1 MAARK
6 VSKACSTILIAAAM
20 TATPASAGPNDNRD
34 GATTVTETAYAP
46 NPGEA
51 VSPAPRSPGST
62 LAIQTMDQSPR
73 GNPLSA
79 IPLSVLSETRE
90 RPVFSASRW
99 PPTVARVS
107 ASPPSAPPVAP
118 AAPDLH
124 EPPPLTLLG
133 TIVNGAS
140 PVAIVKSASSEVVSS
155 VRIGEE
161 NLGWRLKS
169 VAARSILV
177 EKGDHSVT
185 LGFPAPQDS
194 NGAQASP
201 SVSLRDTKRGQH

>member
-20 TATPASAGPNDNRD
+20 AAAPASAGPNDNRD

-46 NPGEA
+46 NPDET
-51 VSPAPRSPGST
+51 VSAAPRSPGST
-62 LAIQTMDQSPR
+62 LAIQTMDPAPG

-79 IPLSVLSETRE
+79 IPLSALSETRE

-155 VRIGEE
+155 VRVGEE
-161 NLGWRLKS
+161 SLGWRLKS
-169 VAARSILV
+169 VAARSILI
-177 EKGDHSVT
+177 EKGAQSVT
-185 LGFPAPQDS
+185 VGFPAPQNS
-194 NGAQASP
+194 NGAQVSP
-201 SVSLRDTKRGQH
+201 SVSLRETKRGEH